1 MSDELD
7 RILSIEESALNKN
20 KEIDRILSCSELDYF
35 SILEINPISPSY
47 NSNDLPT
54 LVKKLY
60 RKKSLLIHPDKID
73 NPKAPEAF
81 DKLKKSEF
89 KLNSDLESDINEIK
103 HLQSIYDAYKPKDT
117 TEIIEFNDDINIK
130 IRNKVKEV
138 LLDEIN
144 QENLSK
150 IYKQHETIRKDELRK
165 TRQVEEQLKRELKK
179 NWEDERDVRVDNWR
193 KYSNKVEKKQLK
205 KKSTKKKKVLV

>member
-7 RILSIEESALNKN
+7 RILLIEESALNKN
-20 KEIDRILSCSELDYF
+20 KEIDRILSCAETDYF
-35 SILEINPISPSY
+35 SILEINPISSTVNPE
-47 NSNDLPT
+47 NLPT

-81 DKLKKSEF
+81 DKLKKSEY
-89 KLNSDLESDINEIK
+89 KLTSSSDEDINEIK

-117 TEIIEFNDDINIK
+117 PIPEFNNEINIK

-138 LLDEIN
+138 LIDEEN
-144 QENLSK
+144 QENLQK
-150 IYKQHETIRKDELRK
+150 IYKQTETLRKDEIRK
-165 TRQVEEQLKRELKK
+165 NKQLEEQIKRELKK

-193 KYSNKVEKKQLK
+193 KYSHKLEKKQLK
-205 KKSTKKKKVLV
+205 KKTTKKKKVIV